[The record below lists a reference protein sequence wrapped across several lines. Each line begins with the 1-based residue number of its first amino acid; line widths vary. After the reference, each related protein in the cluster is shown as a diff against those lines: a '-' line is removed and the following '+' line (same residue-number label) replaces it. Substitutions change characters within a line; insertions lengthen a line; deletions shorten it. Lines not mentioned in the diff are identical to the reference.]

1 LEGIIVLR
9 LTKVDEYQFLTCFKY
24 KLWGSNTDRFKKW
37 KIGDL
42 LLFIVDKHIAAIAEV
57 AGNSFKD
64 EKPVWDNGLYPYRLP
79 LKFLNVLLPDNRIP
93 ILGEV
98 RDALISAWG
107 TNYGWGILNQQAL
120 PDNSANII
128 INNVKRQPNAMLNY
142 IENLDELLK
151 EAKQKREIAIV
162 EQKNKIPGKRGRKP
176 KSNAISES
184 SLDVQGN
191 GEDVETADNG
201 SAVTTTNEEE
211 SNHTKAQYLL
221 INAGKISGCSV
232 WVASNDRNRKY
243 KGKVLGD
250 SCIDSLPNFGLNKEA
265 TEKISFIDTIW
276 IQQNSPICAFE
287 VETTTSIYSGLL
299 RMSDL
304 IALVP
309 ALKIKLFIVAP
320 RERQDKVMKEL
331 RRPTFKKIGLNE
343 YCKFIAIEDLE
354 ALLEKIKGLYGYV
367 KPDVVDSIAIE
378 EELNSK

>member
-1 LEGIIVLR
+1 MR

-64 EKPVWDNGLYPYRLP
+64 KNPVWDNGLYPYRLP
-79 LKFLNVLLPDNRIP
+79 IKFLIVLLPDNRIP
-93 ILGEV
+93 LLGEI

-107 TNYGWGILNQQAL
+107 TNYGLGILNQQVL
-120 PDNSANII
+120 PENSANII
-128 INNVKRQPNAMLNY
+128 VNNVKRQSNAIQNY
-142 IENLDELLK
+142 IENLEKLLE
-151 EAKQKREIAIV
+151 EAKQKREIAIE
-162 EQKNKIPGKRGRKP
+162 EQKNKTPGKRGRKP
-176 KSNAISES
+176 KSNAVNES
-184 SLDVQGN
+184 PLSVQGDGN
-191 GEDVETADNG
+191 SEDIETVDND
-201 SAVTTTNEEE
+201 SPVTITNEEE

-221 INAGKISGCSV
+221 VNAGKISGCSV

-243 KGKVLGD
+243 KGKVLGEN
-250 SCIDSLPNFGLNKEA
+250 CIDNLPNFGLNKEA

-354 ALLEKIKGLYGYV
+354 ELLERIKGLYGYV
-367 KPDVVDSIAIE
+367 KPDVIDSIAIE
-378 EELNSK
+378 EDSNSI

>member
-1 LEGIIVLR
+1 MDLR
-9 LTKVDEYQFLTCFKY
+9 LTKVDEYQFLTCFKH
-24 KLWGSNTDRFKKW
+24 KLWGSNTNRFKKW
-37 KIGDL
+37 NTGDL
-42 LLFIVDKHIAAIAEV
+42 LLFIVDKHITAIAEV
-57 AGNSFKD
+57 SENSYKS
-64 EKPVWDNGLYPYRLP
+64 EKPVWDNGLYQYRLP
-79 LKFLNVLLPDNRIP
+79 LKFLNVLLPDSRIP
-93 ILGEV
+93 LLGEI

-107 TNYGWGILNQQAL
+107 TNYGWGILNQQIL
-120 PDNSANII
+120 PENSANII
-128 INNVKRQPNAMLNY
+128 INDVNRQSNAIQY
-142 IENLDELLK
+142 YTENLEKLLE
-151 EAKQKREIAIV
+151 EAKQKREIAI
-162 EQKNKIPGKRGRKP
+162 EEKKNKKPGKRGRKS
-176 KSNAISES
+176 KNNIAIENSLGVQSNK
-184 SLDVQGN
+184 N
-191 GEDVETADNG
+191 GKDVEIDGND
-201 SAVTTTNEEE
+201 SVDIVTIEEE

-221 INAGKISGCSV
+221 VNAGKISGCSV
-232 WVASNDRNRKY
+232 WVASNDKNRKY

-250 SCIDSLPNFGLNKEA
+250 NCIDNLPNFGLNKEA

-343 YCKFIAIEDLE
+343 YCKFIAIEELE
-354 ALLEKIKGLYGYV
+354 VLLEKIKGLYGYV

-378 EELNSK
+378 EEMDAI